1 MLVMR
6 ASRRCDVLQWMRSA
20 IWLVLGIAGT
30 RFVSNYNPSD
40 NIGASAPAV
49 CDRIVEQNELVFV
62 SQDYGAADSRVMPR
76 RSSACSTFRLLTTA
90 SDIATR
96 GRSRMALTSRL
107 PRLTPRGTVC
117 QSCLTP
123 FTSSPTSPTWRHPEC
138 SRSATVRLIPSG
150 REMLMSSNVC
160 MPNGARQMPLRA
172 VSSRASRRRS

>member
-6 ASRRCDVLQWMRSA
+6 ASRSCDVLQWKRSA
-20 IWLVLGIAGT
+20 IGLVLGIAGK

-49 CDRIVEQNELVFV
+49 FGRRVEQNELVFV
-62 SQDYGAADSRVMPR
+62 SQDYSAADSRVMPR

-107 PRLTPRGTVC
+107 PRLTPRGNSLSIMLGAVYIISNKSDMEASGVLEESNSVLNPIWAGGVDEF
-117 QSCLTP
+117 Q
-123 FTSSPTSPTWRHPEC
+123 
-138 SRSATVRLIPSG
+138 RLYAEWGQANVIESG
-150 REMLMSSNVC
+150 ILEDE
-160 MPNGARQMPLRA
+160 
-172 VSSRASRRRS
+172 